1 MANGLEHY
9 SIPGLEETTRFV
21 RIFDRLFDCLNVRSL
36 RAVKPDRRGYT
47 SATDGLLEVTVPCCA
62 RLAVLDAR
70 LAFASAVFGEGIY
83 GLPT

>member
-9 SIPGLEETTRFV
+9 AIPGSEETTQFV
-21 RIFDRLFDCLNVRSL
+21 RMFDRVFDCLNVRSL

-47 SATDGLLEVTVPCCA
+47 SAADGRLEVTGPCCV
-62 RLAVLDAR
+62 RLAELDAR
-70 LAFASAVFGEGIY
+70 FAFASAVFGEGIY